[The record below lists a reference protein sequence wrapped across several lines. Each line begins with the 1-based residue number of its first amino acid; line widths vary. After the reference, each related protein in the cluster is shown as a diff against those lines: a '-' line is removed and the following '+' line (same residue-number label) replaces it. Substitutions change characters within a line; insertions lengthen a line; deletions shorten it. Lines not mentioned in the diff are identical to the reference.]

1 MMLKIFA
8 FVTLSI
14 ILVLL
19 IQAIVWRLPWWQPS
33 LRTLL
38 SIIIISPFL
47 IIWVSLIFIPDAS
60 SFSFLSGV
68 AALLYYG
75 AAALCYLITF
85 TGIESDSPTLS
96 LLLYL
101 NNHPGM
107 SQEELSDFL
116 KERDVVTKRLDSMI
130 ETGFLIKEKE
140 NIYLPKKP
148 FLVFRIILW
157 YRKSILGISTF
168 GG

>member
-1 MMLKIFA
+1 MILEIFA
-8 FVTLSI
+8 FIALSI
-14 ILVLL
+14 ALTLL

-33 LRTLL
+33 LHTLL
-38 SIIIISPFL
+38 SILIISP
-47 IIWVSLIFIPDAS
+47 ILIFWLSHNFIHNT
-60 SFSFLSGV
+60 FSFLERTFV
-68 AALLYYG
+68 LFYYG
-75 AAALCYLITF
+75 AASLCYLITY

-101 NNHPGM
+101 NNHPGR
-107 SQEELSDFL
+107 SKEELSHFL
-116 KERDVVTKRLDSMI
+116 KDRNVVAKRLDSMFQA
-130 ETGFLIKEKE
+130 GFLIKEKE
-140 NIYLPKKP
+140 NIRLPKKP